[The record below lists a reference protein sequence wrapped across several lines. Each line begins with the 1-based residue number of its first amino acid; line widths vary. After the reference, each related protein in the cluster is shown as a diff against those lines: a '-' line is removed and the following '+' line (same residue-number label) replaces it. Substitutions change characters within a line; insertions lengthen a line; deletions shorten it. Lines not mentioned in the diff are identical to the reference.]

1 MEAFSFLCSTAL
13 MLSLMSV
20 ETVTPDTSLNA
31 GPLTL
36 IHEADKAPGWWR
48 SAVIYQV
55 YPRSFRD
62 LNGDGVG
69 DLAGITEELPHL
81 ADLGV
86 DAVWLSPFY
95 RSPQRD
101 AGYDVS
107 DYCDVDPIFG
117 TLGDF
122 DVMMAESHRLGL
134 RVIVDLVPNHCSD
147 QHTAFQAA
155 LAAPAG
161 SPERDMF
168 IFRDGTGPEGSEP
181 PNNWQSHF
189 GGPAW
194 TRVARPDGQP
204 DQWYLHLFDSS
215 QPDFNWD
222 NPAVHA
228 EFERVLRFWL
238 DRGVSGFRVD
248 VAHALVKAPGLPA
261 WGGRADGG
269 SSEGFPGHEAPMFGQ
284 PALHDIYRNWRRIL
298 DQYGP
303 DRILCAE
310 ANVDPLPRL
319 ANWVRPDQMHQAFN
333 FPYLHAGLD
342 VYRLRGVITDSLE
355 ALDAVGAPST
365 WVLSNHDVVRHASRF
380 GYNGQ
385 GPRDGD
391 GIGPADPQPDIAL
404 GRRRAAAASLF
415 MLGLPGAAYLYQGEE
430 LGLPDGVDI
439 PEHLRQDP
447 TFARTGGERLGRDGC
462 RIPLPWRAADTHLGF
477 GHGSDPWL
485 PFPSSF
491 AALARDLQAASPSS
505 HLALYRDILRLRRG
519 LNLGRGSLSW
529 AEDWC
534 TGSSLGYVNGTTLV
548 LMNLNHDP
556 LEMPAGHVLLR
567 SDPSGAGRFLASGE
581 TAWLQLGP
589 DAAAD

>member
-1 MEAFSFLCSTAL
+1 ML
-13 MLSLMSV
+13 MLSTMSV
-20 ETVTPDTSLNA
+20 ETVIPGTSLDA

-36 IHEADKAPGWWR
+36 VHAADVVPGWWR

-62 LNGDGVG
+62 FNGDGIG

-107 DYCDVDPIFG
+107 DYCDVDPVFG

-147 QHTAFQAA
+147 QHPAFQAA

-161 SPERDMF
+161 SPEREMF
-168 IFRDGTGPEGSEP
+168 IFRDGIGPGGHEP

-194 TRVARPDGQP
+194 TRVAGPDGQP

-228 EFERVLRFWL
+228 EFERILRFWL

-269 SSEGFPGHEAPMFGQ
+269 SSDGFPGHEAPMFGQ
-284 PALHDIYRNWRRIL
+284 PALHDIYRRWRQVL
-298 DQYGP
+298 DEYGP

-319 ANWVRPDQMHQAFN
+319 ANWVREDQMHQAFN

-342 VYRLRGVITDSLE
+342 IHRLRGVITDSLV

-380 GYNGQ
+380 GYNGP
-385 GPRDGD
+385 GPRHGD
-391 GIGPADPQPDIAL
+391 GIGPADPQPDTAL

-430 LGLPDGVDI
+430 LGLPDGIDI
-439 PEHLRQDP
+439 PEHQRQDP

-462 RIPLPWRAADTHLGF
+462 RVPLPWRAADKHLGF
-477 GHGSDPWL
+477 GAGATPWL
-485 PFPSSF
+485 PFPPSF
-491 AALARDLQAASPSS
+491 PALARDVQAASPSS
-505 HLALYRDILRLRRG
+505 HLSLYRTILRLRRD
-519 LNLGRGSLSW
+519 LNLGRGSLAW
-529 AEDWC
+529 PEDWC
-534 TGSSLGYVNGTTLV
+534 TDSSLGYVNGTTLV

-556 LEMPAGHVLLR
+556 LEMPAGQVIVR
-567 SDPSGAGRFLASGE
+567 SLPSNSGTHLASGE
-581 TAWLQLGP
+581 AAWIQLGP
-589 DAAAD
+589 GTAAD

>member
-1 MEAFSFLCSTAL
+1 
-13 MLSLMSV
+13 MSV
-20 ETVTPDTSLNA
+20 ETVTPATLPEV
-31 GPLTL
+31 GPLTPV
-36 IHEADKAPGWWR
+36 HSPDHAPGWWR

-69 DLAGITEELPHL
+69 DLAGITEELPQL

-107 DYCDVDPIFG
+107 DYCDVDPVFG

-147 QHTAFQAA
+147 QHADFQAA
-155 LAAPAG
+155 LAAAPG

-168 IFRDGTGPEGSEP
+168 IFRDGTGHDGHEP

-194 TRVARPDGQP
+194 TRVTGHDGEP
-204 DQWYLHLFDSS
+204 DQWYLHLFDAS

-261 WGGRADGG
+261 WGGRADGA
-269 SSEGFPGHEAPMFGQ
+269 SCEGFPGHEAPMFGQ
-284 PALHDIYRNWRRIL
+284 PALHDIYRRWRGIL
-298 DQYGP
+298 DEYGP

-342 VYRLRGVITDSLE
+342 VHRLRGVVTDSLV

-391 GIGPADPQPDIAL
+391 GIGPHDPQPDTDL
-404 GRRRAAAASLF
+404 GRHRAAAASLF

-430 LGLPDGVDI
+430 LGLPDGIDI
-439 PEHLRQDP
+439 PGHLRQDP
-447 TFARTGGERLGRDGC
+447 TFARTGGDRLGRDGC
-462 RIPLPWRAADTHLGF
+462 RVPLPWRAGDPHLGF
-477 GHGSDPWL
+477 GSGEQPWL
-485 PFPSSF
+485 PFPASF
-491 AALARDLQAASPSS
+491 ETLARDLQAESPSS
-505 HLALYRDILRLRRG
+505 HLSLYRRLLRLRRELG
-519 LNLGRGSLSW
+519 LGRGSLSW

-534 TGSSLGYVNGTTLV
+534 TGSGLGYVNGTTLV
-548 LMNLNHDP
+548 LMNLNHEP
-556 LEMPAGHVLLR
+556 LELPAGDVIVR
-567 SDPSGAGRFLASGE
+567 SSAAGSGRLLASGE
-581 TAWLQLGP
+581 AAWIRLLSG
-589 DAAAD
+589 AAA

>member
-1 MEAFSFLCSTAL
+1 MA
-13 MLSLMSV
+13 MLASMSV
-20 ETVTPDTSLNA
+20 DTVIQDTLAVA

-36 IHEADKAPGWWR
+36 IHAADAAPGWWR

-62 LNGDGVG
+62 SNGDGVG
-69 DLAGITEELPHL
+69 DLAGITAELPHL

-86 DAVWLSPFY
+86 DAVWLSPFF

-117 TLGDF
+117 TLSDF

-147 QHTAFQAA
+147 QHPAFQAA

-161 SPERDMF
+161 SPEREMF
-168 IFRDGTGPEGSEP
+168 IFRDGTGPDGQEP

-194 TRVARPDGQP
+194 TRVAGPDGQP
-204 DQWYLHLFDSS
+204 GQWYLHLFDSS

-269 SSEGFPGHEAPMFGQ
+269 SSDGYPGHEAPMFGQ
-284 PALHDIYRNWRRIL
+284 PAVHDIYRKWRLIL
-298 DQYGP
+298 DGYGP

-310 ANVDPLPRL
+310 ASVDLQRL
-319 ANWVRPDQMHQAFN
+319 AHWVRPDEMHQAFN

-342 VYRLRGVITDSLE
+342 VYRLRSVITDSLTV
-355 ALDAVGAPST
+355 LDGVGAPST
-365 WVLSNHDVVRHASRF
+365 WVLSNHDVVRHATRF

-391 GIGPADPQPDIAL
+391 GIGPADPQPDEEL

-430 LGLPDGVDI
+430 LGLPDGIEI
-439 PEHLRQDP
+439 PGQLRQDP
-447 TFARTGGERLGRDGC
+447 TFARTAGQRLGRDGC
-462 RIPLPWRAADTHLGF
+462 RVPLPWRAGDRHLGF
-477 GHGSDPWL
+477 GSGEDPWL
-485 PFPSSF
+485 PIPASF
-491 AALARDLQAASPSS
+491 GALARDQQAASPSS
-505 HLALYRDILRLRRG
+505 HLSLYRDALACRRE
-519 LNLGRGSLSW
+519 LALGRGSLSW

-534 TGSSLGYVNGTTLV
+534 TGSSLGYLNGTTLV
-548 LMNLNHDP
+548 LMNLNHEP
-556 LEMPAGHVLLR
+556 LVMPAGQVLIR
-567 SDPSGAGRFLASGE
+567 SLPGGAAHALASGE
-581 TAWLQLGP
+581 TAWIEIGP
-589 DAAAD
+589 DAATD